1 MANDLSLSL
10 RIPSMLMARLEDLR
24 VHLEADPDL
33 AYLGEDL
40 SRSMLVR
47 LALQR
52 GVEALETLYGVA
64 PVTTATTRIPD
75 SGQTTRMY
83 RTPTER
89 IGRDST
95 KKHRRTTQ
103 PMPALTDEDLDEA
116 EAAMAAVDSA
126 TGTMATGVTGVIGS
140 GGAPG
145 SGSDS
150 RRD

>member
-1 MANDLSLSL
+1 
-10 RIPSMLMARLEDLR
+10 MLMARLEDLR

-52 GVEALETLYGVA
+52 GVEALELLYGVA
-64 PVTTATTRIPD
+64 PVTTGTTRLPNA
-75 SGQTTRMY
+75 SGTGTSRVY

-103 PMPALTDEDLDEA
+103 PMPALTDEELDDA

-126 TGTMATGVTGVIGS
+126 LSPGHPAAGRS
-140 GGAPG
+140 GA
-145 SGSDS
+145 SSD
-150 RRD
+150 

>member
-52 GVEALETLYGVA
+52 GVEALEMLYGVA
-64 PVTTATTRIPD
+64 PVTTATTRLPNAD
-75 SGQTTRMY
+75 GTGTARVY

-103 PMPALTDEDLDEA
+103 PMPALTDEELDDA

-126 TGTMATGVTGVIGS
+126 LSPQAARS
-140 GGAPG
+140 APG
-145 SGSDS
+145 ND
-150 RRD
+150 

>member
-24 VHLEADPDL
+24 THLEADPDL

-52 GVEALETLYGVA
+52 GVEALEALYGVA
-64 PVTTATTRIPD
+64 PVTTGTQRLPAGTAKV
-75 SGQTTRMY
+75 Y
-83 RTPTER
+83 RTPTEK

-95 KKHRRTTQ
+95 RKHRRTTEPMRQ
-103 PMPALTDEDLDEA
+103 PVPDREEELMEA
-116 EAAMAAVDSA
+116 EAAMAAVDA
-126 TGTMATGVTGVIGS
+126 
-140 GGAPG
+140 
-145 SGSDS
+145 SGSHDGLS
-150 RRD
+150 RAD